1 MHMSQIEEFSET
13 LLGPMV
19 GIGVNEETYAQPQDA
34 NIYISARYMPHKI
47 YPEIAV
53 SLQKN

>member
-1 MHMSQIEEFSET
+1 MHMSQIEEFNET

-47 YPEIAV
+47 YPEIAIL
-53 SLQKN
+53 LQKN

>member
-1 MHMSQIEEFSET
+1 MYMSLIEEFNET

-34 NIYISARYMPHKI
+34 NIYIGARYMPHKI